1 MFNKAARQ
9 RAAFFM
15 FAHKKMESA
24 RTLVNAFAM
33 RLTFMVAVLA
43 VLTFPVLAA
52 DDFWQHLTPEERK
65 AAGYDQ
71 LSSEQRALIDRLA
84 RRFAEKQADQA
95 IPVVAEKAREEGRA
109 EARAAAL
116 EQKKASIGL
125 APREDDETEVIRT
138 RISGEFRGWTGR
150 TRFTLANDQV
160 WQQDQTENRFFPLMV
175 DPEVE
180 IRPSRLGGWKMTLLK
195 EGLWIRVKRVR

>member
-1 MFNKAARQ
+1 MALL
-9 RAAFFM
+9 
-15 FAHKKMESA
+15 SG
-24 RTLVNAFAM
+24 
-33 RLTFMVAVLA
+33 
-43 VLTFPVLAA
+43 PVLFA
-52 DDFWQHLTPEERK
+52 DDFWQQLTPEERQ

-71 LSSEQRALIDRLA
+71 LSPEQRALLGQLA
-84 RRFAEKQADQA
+84 LRFAEARARPA
-95 IPVVAEKAREEGRA
+95 IVVAKERAREEGRA
-109 EARAAAL
+109 EAKAATL
-116 EQKKASIGL
+116 EKKKASIGL

-138 RISGEFRGWTGR
+138 RISGDFRGWTGR

-160 WQQDQTENRFFPLMV
+160 WQQDQTESRFFPLMV

>member
-1 MFNKAARQ
+1 
-9 RAAFFM
+9 
-15 FAHKKMESA
+15 
-24 RTLVNAFAM
+24 M
-33 RLTFMVAVLA
+33 RLFPAAALLA
-43 VLTFPVLAA
+43 VLVLPVFAA
-52 DDFWQHLTPEERK
+52 EDFWQHLTPDERK
-65 AAGYDQ
+65 AAGFDQ
-71 LSSEQRALIDRLA
+71 LSSEQRAVIDRLA

-95 IPVVAEKAREEGRA
+95 IPVITAKAREEGRA

-116 EQKKASIGL
+116 EQKKATIGL

-138 RISGEFRGWTGR
+138 RISGDFRGWTGR

-160 WQQDQTENRFFPLMV
+160 WQQDQSESRFFPHMV

>member
-1 MFNKAARQ
+1 MR
-9 RAAFFM
+9 FFP
-15 FAHKKMESA
+15 
-24 RTLVNAFAM
+24 T
-33 RLTFMVAVLA
+33 AVLMA
-43 VLTFPVLAA
+43 TLALPVLAA
-52 DDFWQHLTPEERK
+52 EDFWQHLTPDERK

-71 LSSEQRALIDRLA
+71 LSAEQRALIDRLA
-84 RRFAEKQADQA
+84 RRFAEAKADQA
-95 IPVVAEKAREEGRA
+95 IPVIAEKAREEGRA
-109 EARAAAL
+109 EARSAAM

-160 WQQDQTENRFFPLMV
+160 WQQDQSESRFFPLMV

-180 IRPSRLGGWKMTLLK
+180 IRPSRLGGWKMTLIK

>member
-1 MFNKAARQ
+1 MK
-9 RAAFFM
+9 
-15 FAHKKMESA
+15 
-24 RTLVNAFAM
+24 LVQTMA
-33 RLTFMVAVLA
+33 LLLA
-43 VLTFPVLAA
+43 LSLPGLAA
-52 DDFWQHLTPEERK
+52 DDFWQQLTPEERK
-65 AAGYDQ
+65 AAGFDE
-71 LSSEQRALIDRLA
+71 LTAEQRALIDRLA
-84 RRFAEKQADQA
+84 RRFAETQANQK

-116 EQKKASIGL
+116 EQKKAAIGL

-138 RISGEFRGWTGR
+138 RIKGEFRGWTGR

-160 WQQDQTENRFFPLMV
+160 WQQDQSESRFFPLLM

-195 EGLWIRVKRVR
+195 DGLWIRVKRVR

>member
-1 MFNKAARQ
+1 MR
-9 RAAFFM
+9 FFPV
-15 FAHKKMESA
+15 
-24 RTLVNAFAM
+24 TVLLV
-33 RLTFMVAVLA
+33 VL
-43 VLTFPVLAA
+43 VLPVLAA
-52 DDFWQHLTPEERK
+52 EDFWQHLTPDERK

-71 LSSEQRALIDRLA
+71 LNAEQRALIDRLA
-84 RRFAEKQADQA
+84 RRFAETKANQA

-116 EQKKASIGL
+116 ERKKANIGL

-160 WQQDQTENRFFPLMV
+160 WQQDQTESRFFPLMV
-175 DPEVE
+175 NPEVE

>member
-1 MFNKAARQ
+1 M
-9 RAAFFM
+9 
-15 FAHKKMESA
+15 
-24 RTLVNAFAM
+24 
-33 RLTFMVAVLA
+33 AVLFA
-43 VLTFPVLAA
+43 VLVLPVLAA
-52 DDFWQHLTPEERK
+52 EDFWQHLTPDERK

-71 LSSEQRALIDRLA
+71 LSAEQRTLIDRLA
-84 RRFAEKQADQA
+84 RRFAEVKATQA
-95 IPVVAEKAREEGRA
+95 IPVITEKAREEGRA

-116 EQKKASIGL
+116 EQKKANLGL

-160 WQQDQTENRFFPLMV
+160 WQQDQSESRFFPLMM

>member
-1 MFNKAARQ
+1 MKLF
-9 RAAFFM
+9 
-15 FAHKKMESA
+15 
-24 RTLVNAFAM
+24 RT
-33 RLTFMVAVLA
+33 AVLLV
-43 VLTFPVLAA
+43 VLGLPLLAA

-65 AAGYDQ
+65 AAGFEQ
-71 LSSEQRALIDRLA
+71 LNDAQRAEIDRLA
-84 RRFAEKQADQA
+84 RRYAERQASQA
-95 IPVVAEKAREEGRA
+95 IPEVTAKAREEGRA
-109 EARAAAL
+109 EARASAL
-116 EQKKASIGL
+116 AQKKASIGL

-160 WQQDQTENRFFPLMV
+160 WQQDQSENRFFPLMM

>member
-1 MFNKAARQ
+1 
-9 RAAFFM
+9 
-15 FAHKKMESA
+15 
-24 RTLVNAFAM
+24 M
-33 RLTFMVAVLA
+33 RLFPMAALLTVLI
-43 VLTFPVLAA
+43 LPGLAA
-52 DDFWQHLTPEERK
+52 EDFWQHLTPDERK

-71 LSSEQRALIDRLA
+71 LTAEQRALIDRLA
-84 RRFAEKQADQA
+84 RRFAEAKANQA
-95 IPVVAEKAREEGRA
+95 IPVITEKAREEGRA

-125 APREDDETEVIRT
+125 APREDDETQVIRT

-160 WQQDQTENRFFPLMV
+160 WQQDQSESRFFPLMM

>member
-1 MFNKAARQ
+1 MKLLQTVAL
-9 RAAFFM
+9 
-15 FAHKKMESA
+15 
-24 RTLVNAFAM
+24 LVA
-33 RLTFMVAVLA
+33 LSL
-43 VLTFPVLAA
+43 PGLAA
-52 DDFWQHLTPEERK
+52 EDFWQHLTPDERK
-65 AAGYDQ
+65 AAGFDQ
-71 LSSEQRALIDRLA
+71 LSAEQRALIDLLA
-84 RRFAEKQADQA
+84 KRFAESQANQK
-95 IPVVAEKAREEGRA
+95 IPVVVEKAREEGRA
-109 EARAAAL
+109 EARAAAQ
-116 EQKKASIGL
+116 EKKKATIGL

-160 WQQDQTENRFFPLMV
+160 WQQDQSESRFFPLSV

>member
-1 MFNKAARQ
+1 
-9 RAAFFM
+9 
-15 FAHKKMESA
+15 
-24 RTLVNAFAM
+24 M
-33 RLTFMVAVLA
+33 RFIPMVALVA
-43 VLTFPVLAA
+43 ALTIPVAAA
-52 DDFWQHLTPEERK
+52 DDFWRQLTPDERK

-71 LSSEQRALIDRLA
+71 LSDEQRALIDRLA
-84 RRFAEKQADQA
+84 RRFAERQANQA
-95 IPVVAEKAREEGRA
+95 IPVITGKAREEGRA
-109 EARAAAL
+109 EARAEAQ
-116 EQKKASIGL
+116 EKKKTSIGL

-160 WQQDQTENRFFPLMV
+160 WQQDQSESRFFPLMV

-180 IRPSRLGGWKMTLLK
+180 IRPSRLGGWKMTLVK

>member
-1 MFNKAARQ
+1 MAALLVVLILPG
-9 RAAFFM
+9 RAA
-15 FAHKKMESA
+15 E
-24 RTLVNAFAM
+24 
-33 RLTFMVAVLA
+33 
-43 VLTFPVLAA
+43 
-52 DDFWQHLTPEERK
+52 DFWQRLTPEERK
-65 AAGYDQ
+65 AAGFDQ
-71 LSSEQRALIDRLA
+71 LSIEQRAVIDRLA
-84 RRFAEKQADQA
+84 RRFAEAQASQA

-116 EQKKASIGL
+116 EQKKANLGL
-125 APREDDETEVIRT
+125 APREDDETAVIRT
-138 RISGEFRGWTGR
+138 RISGDFRGWTGQ

-160 WQQDQTENRFFPLMV
+160 WQQDQSESRFFPLMV

>member
-1 MFNKAARQ
+1 MR
-9 RAAFFM
+9 FFST
-15 FAHKKMESA
+15 AI
-24 RTLVNAFAM
+24 L
-33 RLTFMVAVLA
+33 LA
-43 VLTFPVLAA
+43 VLGLPALATE
-52 DDFWQHLTPEERK
+52 DFWRQLTPDERK

-71 LSSEQRALIDRLA
+71 LSAEQRALIDRLA
-84 RRFAEKQADQA
+84 RRFAETKANQA
-95 IPVVAEKAREEGRA
+95 IPIVTEKAREEGRA

-116 EQKKASIGL
+116 AQKKASLGL

-160 WQQDQTENRFFPLMV
+160 WQQDQSESRFFPLMV

>member
-1 MFNKAARQ
+1 MKPV
-9 RAAFFM
+9 RAA
-15 FAHKKMESA
+15 
-24 RTLVNAFAM
+24 
-33 RLTFMVAVLA
+33 VLFV
-43 VLTFPVLAA
+43 VLGLPLWAA
-52 DDFWQHLTPEERK
+52 DDFWQHLTPDERK
-65 AAGYDQ
+65 AAGFDQ
-71 LSSEQRALIDRLA
+71 LSAEQRALIDRLA
-84 RRFAEKQADQA
+84 RRFAETQANQA
-95 IPVVAEKAREEGRA
+95 IPVVVEKAREEGRA

-116 EQKKASIGL
+116 EQKKATIGL

-138 RISGEFRGWTGR
+138 RISGDFRGWTGS

-160 WQQDQTENRFFPLMV
+160 WQQDQSESRFFPLMV

>member
-1 MFNKAARQ
+1 V
-9 RAAFFM
+9 
-15 FAHKKMESA
+15 KKMESPQS
-24 RTLVNAFAM
+24 LVHSPVMKIVRAAA
-33 RLTFMVAVLA
+33 LLVVLG
-43 VLTFPVLAA
+43 LPLLAA
-52 DDFWQHLTPEERK
+52 DDFWRHLTPDERK
-65 AAGYDQ
+65 AAGFDQ
-71 LSSEQRALIDRLA
+71 LNDEQRAVIERLA
-84 RRFAEKQADQA
+84 RRFAERQANQT
-95 IPVVAEKAREEGRA
+95 IPAVAEKAREEGRA

-116 EQKKASIGL
+116 EQKKATIGL

-150 TRFTLANDQV
+150 TRFTLANEQV
-160 WQQDQTENRFFPLMV
+160 WQQDQTENRFFPLIM

>member
-1 MFNKAARQ
+1 MAA
-9 RAAFFM
+9 
-15 FAHKKMESA
+15 
-24 RTLVNAFAM
+24 L
-33 RLTFMVAVLA
+33 LTVLI
-43 VLTFPVLAA
+43 LPGLAA
-52 DDFWQHLTPEERK
+52 EDFWQHLTPDERK

-71 LSSEQRALIDRLA
+71 LTAEQRALIDRLA
-84 RRFAEKQADQA
+84 RRFAEAKANQA
-95 IPVVAEKAREEGRA
+95 IPVITEKAREEGRA

-125 APREDDETEVIRT
+125 APREDDETQVIRT

-160 WQQDQTENRFFPLMV
+160 WQQDQSESRFFPLMM

>member
-1 MFNKAARQ
+1 MR
-9 RAAFFM
+9 FFPTAVM
-15 FAHKKMESA
+15 MAM
-24 RTLVNAFAM
+24 LV
-33 RLTFMVAVLA
+33 L
-43 VLTFPVLAA
+43 PVLAA
-52 DDFWQHLTPEERK
+52 DDFWQHLTPDERK
-65 AAGYDQ
+65 AAGFDQ
-71 LSSEQRALIDRLA
+71 LSAEQRALIDRLA
-84 RRFAEKQADQA
+84 RRFAETQANQT
-95 IPVVAEKAREEGRA
+95 IPVVVEKAREEGRT
-109 EARAAAL
+109 EAWAAAL
-116 EQKKASIGL
+116 EQKKATIGL

-160 WQQDQTENRFFPLMV
+160 WQQDQSENRFFPLMI

>member
-1 MFNKAARQ
+1 MKLVQTVALLLAL
-9 RAAFFM
+9 
-15 FAHKKMESA
+15 
-24 RTLVNAFAM
+24 TL
-33 RLTFMVAVLA
+33 
-43 VLTFPVLAA
+43 PGLAA
-52 DDFWQHLTPEERK
+52 DDFWQQLTPEERK
-65 AAGYDQ
+65 AAGFDE
-71 LSSEQRALIDRLA
+71 LTAEQRALIDRLA
-84 RRFAEKQADQA
+84 RRFAETQANQK

-116 EQKKASIGL
+116 EQKKATIGL

-160 WQQDQTENRFFPLMV
+160 WQQDQSESRFFPLIM